1 MRFRCGNECKFTQT
15 HKNCFLYIF
24 SFSLLHV
31 YSILSFNL
39 FSIHYIQSNA
49 VNSNSRSASFNLYN
63 GLMDK
68 VICRGCFNPKKIFS
82 TGLFLFIH
90 DRAKQTDRQTNAHTH
105 TQAILNWLLMYVLS
119 FVLFIKI
126 PTLDI
131 TIRIMHLR
139 RCWSNI
145 LYIYVHNMQKNV
157 YTFRDFP

>member
-1 MRFRCGNECKFTQT
+1 
-15 HKNCFLYIF
+15 
-24 SFSLLHV
+24 
-31 YSILSFNL
+31 
-39 FSIHYIQSNA
+39 
-49 VNSNSRSASFNLYN
+49 
-63 GLMDK
+63 MDK
-68 VICRGCFNPKKIFS
+68 VICRGCFNPKKIFN

-105 TQAILNWLLMYVLS
+105 KQAILNWLLMYVLS

-145 LYIYVHNMQKNV
+145 LYIYVHNMHKERLHISRLPMIPYVFFTRHSCVPGVSQYWMYVFKNAQ
-157 YTFRDFP
+157 TNITRELWRGSLA